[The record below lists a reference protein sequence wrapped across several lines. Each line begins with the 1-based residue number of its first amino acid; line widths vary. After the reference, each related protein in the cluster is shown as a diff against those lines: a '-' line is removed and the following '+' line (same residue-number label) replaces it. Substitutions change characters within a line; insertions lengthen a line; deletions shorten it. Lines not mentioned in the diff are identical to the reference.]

1 MELDKTVEIWFSNL
15 FQSTIFPKYISIL
28 WKRSNSY
35 SDLDH
40 ITTAK
45 QPVSCVL
52 SFDKVHQQTNKKD
65 SQPARHRQT
74 VRQTDRQT
82 DRQTNSHSWTDTKRH
97 YEHKTRGLFF
107 LPNYPLLWFAI
118 CDFSCTRPKVHFWG
132 FQTSDCV
139 RPFRSFSPMI
149 ALKQA
154 TD

>member
-45 QPVSCVL
+45 QSVSGVL
-52 SFDKVHQQTNKKD
+52 SFDKVHQQTNKK
-65 SQPARHRQT
+65 T
-74 VRQTDRQT
+74 QTDRQT
-82 DRQTNSHSWTDTKRH
+82 DRQSDRQTDRHSWTDTKRH
-97 YEHKTRGLFF
+97 YEHKTLGLFF

-118 CDFSCTRPKVHFWG
+118 CDFSCTHPKVHFWG

-139 RPFRSFSPMI
+139 RPFRSFSPMT
-149 ALKQA
+149 ALKQS